1 MDLKDFFSKI
11 SKGDQTESD
20 GESFSGEGKILKVDE
35 EQRIVFGWASVISEK
50 GEIVVD
56 SQGDMIR
63 EDVLAKAART
73 FVLDERA
80 GKVMH
85 KGNRIADIVESIVF
99 TEELQKVL
107 GIDLGKVGW
116 FVGFKIHDDKVWKM
130 VKDGTLSM
138 FSIGGRGV
146 RVDA

>member
-1 MDLKDFFSKI
+1 MSTIKKSERHEF
-11 SKGDQTESD
+11 
-20 GESFSGEGKILKVDE
+20 LKVDE
-35 EQRIVFGWASVISEK
+35 DQHIAFGWASVIKED

-63 EDVLAKAART
+63 EDVLQKAAHN

-85 KGNRIADIVESIVF
+85 KGVRIADVVESVVF

-116 FVGFKIHDDKVWKM
+116 FIGFKVHDDKVWK
-130 VKDGTLSM
+130 KIKSGELSM
-138 FSIGGRGV
+138 FSIGGIGQ

>member
-1 MDLKDFFSKI
+1 MKLGDLI
-11 SKGDQTESD
+11 SLLKSDDISD
-20 GESFSGEGKILKVDE
+20 GEEFSVQGQILKLEDE
-35 EQRIVFGWASVISEK
+35 ERIVFGWASVISEK
-50 GEIVVD
+50 GEVVVD

-63 EDVLAKAART
+63 EDVLAKAARE

-85 KGNRIADIVESIVF
+85 QGKRIADVVESIVF
-99 TEELQKVL
+99 TKELQKIL

-116 FVGFKIHDDKVWKM
+116 FVAFKIRDEKIWKK

-138 FSIGGRGV
+138 FSIGGLGR